1 MLATVLL
8 AALLLL
14 SSQWRAAA
22 ARDWSPERVVHHPL
36 PGLVDPGLFAAVRH
50 RKHAQHVLTIAKVA
64 MSQCDQD
71 KSSAVDGIIRPSD
84 YGADPTGKVD
94 SSDALDN
101 AVAAMLARNGTVDGL
116 GMYDLGGAVLDLSG
130 GEYLLSRPLKI
141 PQRYANF
148 RVQRGTLVAG
158 PSFPVSVN
166 PSHDASNDALHYL
179 LQIGDH
185 GHCNSTTGGASNH
198 NCNSNVG
205 IQQLTL
211 DGRGVANGLLV
222 ADTMDVDIG
231 PAILVVGWPDV
242 GISLAGSG
250 AGYIHEAWLGEFP
263 AGSKENRNTA
273 NGTAIHLMG
282 DQHDSDVN
290 NVIIFSGRTGVNSSC
305 GPNRLQGVHT
315 WNTGAEHGGTGIHL
329 QMGSGRVHNCYLDGT
344 PLVVHSTGMH
354 GVAMITDNQFL
365 LNANLVFVANPR
377 WGGRSF
383 HGMIV
388 TGNVFNSKGPRFN
401 QTIFVDESAARF
413 SNVTDSVIENNAVSA
428 EISQQQIKRS
438 TRATLSAVVPAGQSK
453 VVLDFSAFLLFPTG
467 IGFGEINCWLNGPHV
482 AALSATAMPKEGP
495 AIVVVQL
502 GSAVPLQQSSG
513 DGDDVGNST
522 VTCAVDQSVRSEPAH

>member
-1 MLATVLL
+1 MLACAVLL
-8 AALLLL
+8 STVQLFTELTAVAAE
-14 SSQWRAAA
+14 
-22 ARDWSPERVVHHPL
+22 WSTEGVVHHQL
-36 PGLVDPGLFAAVRH
+36 PGLVDPAAFPVVRH
-50 RKHAQHVLTIAKVA
+50 RKRAQQVLTLAKMA
-64 MSQCDQD
+64 LSHCDD
-71 KSSAVDGIIRPSD
+71 LSGSSGIIRPSD
-84 YGADPTGKVD
+84 YGADPTGTTC
-94 SSDALDN
+94 SSDAMDR

-116 GMYDLGGAVLDLSG
+116 GMYDLGGAILDLSG

-141 PQRYANF
+141 PQHYANF

-179 LQIGDH
+179 LQIGEH
-185 GHCNSTTGGASNH
+185 GQCNSTTGGASNH

-222 ADTMDVDIG
+222 ADTMDADIG
-231 PAILVVGWPDV
+231 PAILAVGWPDV
-242 GISLAGSG
+242 GISLAGTG

-263 AGSKENRNTA
+263 AGSKRNRNAAT
-273 NGTAIHLMG
+273 GTAIHLMG

-290 NVIIFSGRTGVNSSC
+290 NVIIFSGKTGVNSSC
-305 GPNRLQGVHT
+305 GPNRIQGVHT
-315 WNTGAEHGGTGIHL
+315 WNTGAAHGGTGIHL

-354 GVAMITDNQFL
+354 GVATITDNQFL

-377 WGGRSF
+377 WGGRAF
-383 HGMIV
+383 HGMVV
-388 TGNVFNSKGPRFN
+388 TGNVFDSTGPRTN
-401 QTIFVDESAARF
+401 QTIFIDESAATF
-413 SNVTDSVIENNAVSA
+413 ANVTDSVIENNIVSA
-428 EISQQQIKRS
+428 DISEKHLKRG
-438 TRATLSAVVPAGQSK
+438 TRATLSAVVPAGQDR
-453 VVLDFSAFLLFPTG
+453 VVLDFTDYVLFPTG

-482 AALSATAMPKEGP
+482 TALSSTAMRKDGP
-495 AIVVVQL
+495 ALVLVQL
-502 GSAVPLQQSSG
+502 ETPVPAVQPAPR
-513 DGDDVGNST
+513 DGGASYSK